1 MPAAAIS
8 GHCEDAAHRFCF
20 PSIDATTRCVCT
32 CHPSLEAELIQ
43 RLTEAAKC
51 LVDALTTTSPL
62 GPDIDQIND
71 FTKDARRLAIALT
84 KATGRSQPRAPR

>member
-1 MPAAAIS
+1 MPAAIS
-8 GHCEDAAHRFCF
+8 GLCENVAHRFCF
-20 PSIDATTRCVCT
+20 PSMDATTRCVCT

-71 FTKDARRLAIALT
+71 FTRDVRRLAIALT
-84 KATGRSQPRAPR
+84 KATG

>member
-51 LVDALTTTSPL
+51 LVDALTTTPF
-62 GPDIDQIND
+62 PDIDQIND

>member
-1 MPAAAIS
+1 MPAAIS
-8 GHCEDAAHRFCF
+8 GLCENVAHRFCF
-20 PSIDATTRCVCT
+20 PSMDATTRCRCT

-43 RLTEAAKC
+43 RLTENAKC

-71 FTKDARRLAIALT
+71 FTRDVRRLAIALT
-84 KATGRSQPRAPR
+84 KATG